1 MNRILIIDDDPDIG
15 LMMKM
20 MLGYKGHSVTVI
32 ENATEVLD
40 IITKNNFDLIFLDM
54 LLSGLNGTDICTLIK
69 ATDNYKNVP
78 IIMMSAHP
86 DARNV
91 CIQAGADD
99 FISKPFDTG
108 DMLSKIN
115 RLLKSKQ

>member
-1 MNRILIIDDDPDIG
+1 
-15 LMMKM
+15 

-32 ENATEVLD
+32 ENATGVLD
-40 IITKNNFDLIFLDM
+40 IVGKNNFDLIFLDM

-69 ATDNYKNVP
+69 ENNQVKNVP

-86 DARNV
+86 DAQKV

-99 FISKPFDTG
+99 FISKPL
-108 DMLSKIN
+108 MHQEHKH
-115 RLLKSKQ
+115 LLGQAPAFY